1 MAGSQ
6 EVTNGEAQPL
16 VDEQE
21 RVEQDQTVE
30 VSDPRYIPKDQI
42 EYEFG
47 GPAGALGMMIGFP
60 LLMWYMWICAKFND
74 GKFLFPTAD
83 QSWSE
88 FISTELFDKWYNHG
102 GVPTFGNWAYFTGF
116 IVLQA
121 LFYVTLP
128 GVWTKG
134 QPLAHLDN
142 KQLPYFC
149 NAIWSFYTSIALGLV
164 LHFTGVLPIYYMLD
178 NVGGIMTTAIVY
190 GIVLSI
196 VLYLICL
203 FVTGDYHRMT
213 GNHVYD
219 MFMGA
224 PLNPRIGKYLDLKM
238 FFEVRIPW
246 FILFTL
252 SFGLCFKQYDTYGYV
267 TPQAVF
273 MLYAHWLYANACA
286 KGEELI
292 VPTWD
297 MAYEKF
303 GFMLLFWNIA
313 GVPFS
318 YCQCILFIAYQEP
331 EVYQWSVGYNVFL
344 FVLISVAYY
353 FFDTGNRQKNSFR
366 RTMAGN
372 SQLRKTFPYLPYSD
386 LVNPKYIECEN
397 GSLLLTDGWYVYAR
411 KMHYTADY
419 IQTLTWALM
428 CGFSSPFPWF
438 FPIFFFIVLVHRAYR
453 DQRKCARKYGKDWD
467 RYLEACPYMFIPYVW

>member
-1 MAGSQ
+1 MA
-6 EVTNGEAQPL
+6 AAK
-16 VDEQE
+16 
-21 RVEQDQTVE
+21 RVEQDTPDEETPLVQQ
-30 VSDPRYIPKDQI
+30 DPRYIPKDKI

-47 GPAGALGMMIGFP
+47 GPVGALGMMVGFP
-60 LLMWYMWICAKFND
+60 LLMWYMWICARFNN
-74 GKFLFPTAD
+74 GKFAYPTD
-83 QSWSE
+83 GQSWKD
-88 FISTELFDKWYNHG
+88 FIIDDLFSKWYEYG
-102 GVPTFGNWAYFTGF
+102 IPTFGNWAYFTGF
-116 IVLQA
+116 MIIQA

-134 QPLAHLDN
+134 QPLTHLNN

-149 NAIWSFYTSIALGLV
+149 NAIWSFYTTIGVLLA
-164 LHFTGVLPIYYMLD
+164 LHFTGILPVYYMLD
-178 NVGGIMTTAIVY
+178 NVGAIMTTAIVY
-190 GIVLSI
+190 GILLSI
-196 VLYLICL
+196 ILYVICL
-203 FVTGDYHRMT
+203 KVTGDYHRMT
-213 GNHVYD
+213 GNHIYD

-246 FILFTL
+246 FILFML
-252 SFGLCFKQYDTYGYV
+252 SFGLCFKQYETYGYV
-267 TPQAVF
+267 SPQAAF

-318 YCQCILFIAYQEP
+318 YCQCILFIAYQDP
-331 EVYQWSVGYNVFL
+331 ETYRWSTGYNVFL

-386 LVNPKYIECEN
+386 LVNPKYIKCAN

-428 CGFSSPFPWF
+428 CGFASPFPWF

-453 DQRKCARKYGKDWD
+453 DQRKCAKKYGADWD